1 MNLNTKLT
9 YILGDFGI
17 HYGFFCFQEDNLRI
31 IGSGL
36 GTQFHEILIF
46 HNDEFFRFMLD

>member
-17 HYGFFCFQEDNLRI
+17 HYDFFCFQEDNLRI